1 MSTNPEPLKIPEP
14 PVAEFKM
21 NLNRLRL
28 SSASAHE
35 NIQLLGKLAPGK
47 WPSVNFCT
55 VGFKQPFHKKKLILF
70 SFIFIANETAI
81 RAGRGGVQ
89 VDPVFSVM
97 KAAGMYLNTNY
108 ITIEQAVLFYSYK

>member
-28 SSASAHE
+28 SSASVHE

-47 WPSVNFCT
+47 WRSVNFAQLGLNNLFT
-55 VGFKQPFHKKKLILF
+55 KKLN
-70 SFIFIANETAI
+70 SIFI
-81 RAGRGGVQ
+81 
-89 VDPVFSVM
+89 
-97 KAAGMYLNTNY
+97 Y
-108 ITIEQAVLFYSYK
+108 IHS